1 MQISRRI
8 FLRASAGAAGAGL
21 VLGSAPWTPR
31 LAAEDA
37 PLVCTV
43 APQPIPHTNATP
55 FGTIIH
61 VFGPGPVEG
70 IDPNNGH
77 DPSLITDFSGIIA
90 QADLNLSGTGTDLS
104 TGESAPY
111 EFHADIRFMKGLFVA
126 ADGQIHQGAFAFL

>member
-8 FLRASAGAAGAGL
+8 FLRASAGVAGAGL

-31 LAAEDA
+31 LAAAEA
-37 PLVCTV
+37 PLVCPV
-43 APQPIPHTNATP
+43 EPQPIPHTNATP
-55 FGTIIH
+55 FGTIIR

-70 IDPNNGH
+70 IDPNTGH

-90 QADLNLSGTGTDLS
+90 QADLNLSGTGTDLT

-111 EFHADIRFMKGLFVA
+111 EFHTDIRFMKGLFVA
-126 ADGQIHQGAFAFL
+126 ADGRTHQGAFAFL

>member
-1 MQISRRI
+1 MQLSRRI
-8 FLRASAGAAGAGL
+8 FLRASAGAAGARLGA
-21 VLGSAPWTPR
+21 GSAPWTPSA
-31 LAAEDA
+31 AAEDT
-37 PLVCTV
+37 PLVCAV

-70 IDPNNGH
+70 LDPNNGH

>member
-31 LAAEDA
+31 LAAEDT
-37 PLVCTV
+37 PLVCAV